1 MSIYS
6 DKLAHLQ
13 VVINCQ
19 ARDAPMCTS
28 EDGLAFKIQ
37 QQRTVVAEQDK
48 TCLKT
53 KKFVCVQKKTL
64 NIWAGIQIQPLSPF
78 VAVS

>member
-13 VVINCQ
+13 VIINCQ

-28 EDGLAFKIQ
+28 EDGLAYILGK
-37 QQRTVVAEQDK
+37 
-48 TCLKT
+48 
-53 KKFVCVQKKTL
+53 
-64 NIWAGIQIQPLSPF
+64 PF
-78 VAVS
+78 IPTS